1 MGFLP
6 YETAIKSIG
15 DFFKSIFDFAKTSK
29 EHQSETEIIKD
40 KRDYKEAT
48 NIAEKIIDI
57 AQKYKTEMT
66 FADRLK
72 FYRLLEKFQEHN

>member
-29 EHQSETEIIKD
+29 EIIKD

-72 FYRLLEKFQEHN
+72 FSRLLEKFQEHN

>member
-40 KRDYKEAT
+40 KKDYKEAT

-72 FYRLLEKFQEHN
+72 FSHLLEKFQEHN

>member
-1 MGFLP
+1 MAILP

-15 DFFKSIFDFAKTSK
+15 DFFKSIFDFAKTYK
-29 EHQSETEIIKD
+29 EHQSETEIIRD

-48 NIAEKIIDI
+48 DIAEKIINI
-57 AQKYKTEMT
+57 AQKYKQEMT

-72 FYRLLEKFQEHN
+72 FVRLSEKFQTRN

>member
-1 MGFLP
+1 MSLLP
-6 YETAIKSIG
+6 YENTIKSIG

-48 NIAEKIIDI
+48 DIAEKIIAI
-57 AQKYKTEMT
+57 TQKYKTDMS
-66 FADRLK
+66 FSDRLK
-72 FYRLLEKFQEHN
+72 FSHLSEKFQKHN